1 MFDQESEKNG
11 LDNLTHELHH
21 YSTHL
26 TQLWGLKD
34 KKHIN
39 HPTEE
44 SRQQETTAEYR
55 LRCAYTTLCRGLINR
70 SWALRSRSQRGKV
83 HRERAEKILQPIGLG
98 PHAWLQGG
106 TPKLQNTRRGTPTV
120 VQTLSCRERPAEAS
134 HLPCVQ
140 GGVQLPKTKTS
151 RQDKLHTTAW
161 VLSYWRYAMGLS
173 NSPTSAC
180 VRKLLAGPVWVIHHH
195 LGSNLDWKA

>member
-1 MFDQESEKNG
+1 MNF
-11 LDNLTHELHH
+11 
-21 YSTHL
+21 THL

-34 KKHIN
+34 KKNIN

-44 SRQQETTAEYR
+44 SRQEETTAEYR
-55 LRCAYTTLCRGLINR
+55 LCCAYTTLCRGLINR
-70 SWALRSRSQRGKV
+70 SWALHSLSQRGKV
-83 HRERAEKILQPIGLG
+83 HCERAEKILQPRGLG
-98 PHAWLQGG
+98 PQAWLQGG

-120 VQTLSCRERPAEAS
+120 VPTLSCREHPAEAS

-151 RQDKLHTTAW
+151 RRQDKLHTTAW
-161 VLSYWRYAMGLS
+161 VLSYRRYAMGLS

-180 VRKLLAGPVWVIHHH
+180 VRRLLAGPVWVIHHH
-195 LGSNLDWKA
+195 LGSNLDCKA